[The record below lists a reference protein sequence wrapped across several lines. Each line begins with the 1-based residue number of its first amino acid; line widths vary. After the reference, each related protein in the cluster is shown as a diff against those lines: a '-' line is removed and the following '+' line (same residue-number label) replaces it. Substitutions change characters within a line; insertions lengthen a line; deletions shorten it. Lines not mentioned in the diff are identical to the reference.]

1 MSTRSKK
8 LAAIVMCLLS
18 FSLAVGAVLL
28 SPAMTSIEKQ
38 IRLQK
43 CGIIGTPIRFE
54 SADFDQ
60 VLCTKSE
67 FIRMDTLPTLAE
79 GTLLVGST
87 PISENQL
94 IARAD
99 FDKMTFV
106 PTDDTIRFATFT
118 FSNATAKQSA
128 VEVTCAMNLLNE
140 INLAPSVGAQSL
152 TTGKDISAFKFLKAA
167 DPENDAMQFE
177 ILSYPAHGTV
187 KIAQNSD
194 GYFSYTP
201 QKGYTGTDS
210 FSYTATDCYGNKSAP
225 AKVTVTVTK
234 TASDIDYADMSEHWA
249 HNSALNISAQG
260 LMSGVTDTETG
271 KTLFLPNEPVS
282 RGDFLAMALIAAGK
296 ESSIEFTAQ
305 TTFADD
311 ETIPVNIKSYA
322 AYAKEH
328 GIVSGYTDE
337 TGRTCFA
344 SASPITRSEAAVMI
358 DRILSLPEASEEA
371 NAMETFVDCSSI
383 PAWANTSLAK
393 VTSRGIFN
401 GTGFGELLPA
411 QPVTRA
417 ETAEILCNMQSY
429 LAETYRV
436 SQNAKSKSLW
446 NMFGLLG

>member
-18 FSLAVGAVLL
+18 LSLAVGAVLL

-140 INLAPSVGAQSL
+140 INLAPSVGAPKPDHRKRHFRLQISQSRR
-152 TTGKDISAFKFLKAA
+152 
-167 DPENDAMQFE
+167 
-177 ILSYPAHGTV
+177 
-187 KIAQNSD
+187 
-194 GYFSYTP
+194 
-201 QKGYTGTDS
+201 
-210 FSYTATDCYGNKSAP
+210 
-225 AKVTVTVTK
+225 
-234 TASDIDYADMSEHWA
+234 
-249 HNSALNISAQG
+249 
-260 LMSGVTDTETG
+260 
-271 KTLFLPNEPVS
+271 S
-282 RGDFLAMALIAAGK
+282 RKRCHAI
-296 ESSIEFTAQ
+296 
-305 TTFADD
+305 
-311 ETIPVNIKSYA
+311 
-322 AYAKEH
+322 
-328 GIVSGYTDE
+328 
-337 TGRTCFA
+337 
-344 SASPITRSEAAVMI
+344 
-358 DRILSLPEASEEA
+358 
-371 NAMETFVDCSSI
+371 
-383 PAWANTSLAK
+383 
-393 VTSRGIFN
+393 
-401 GTGFGELLPA
+401 
-411 QPVTRA
+411 
-417 ETAEILCNMQSY
+417 
-429 LAETYRV
+429 
-436 SQNAKSKSLW
+436 
-446 NMFGLLG
+446 

>member
-1 MSTRSKK
+1 MEILCAFWLSVLSSIKMFAVILLYNLNLSGKYYVRTQTCEERKDSLMSTRSKK

-79 GTLLVGST
+79 G
-87 PISENQL
+87 
-94 IARAD
+94 
-99 FDKMTFV
+99 
-106 PTDDTIRFATFT
+106 
-118 FSNATAKQSA
+118 
-128 VEVTCAMNLLNE
+128 TCAMNLLNE

-249 HNSALNISAQG
+249 HNSALTISAQG
-260 LMSGVTDTETG
+260 LMNGIPDTETG
-271 KTLFLPNEPVS
+271 EMLFMPEESVS

-311 ETIPVNIKSYA
+311 DTIPVNIKSYA

-446 NMFGLLG
+446 NLFGLLG

>member
-1 MSTRSKK
+1 MPKIPT
-8 LAAIVMCLLS
+8 AI
-18 FSLAVGAVLL
+18 F
-28 SPAMTSIEKQ
+28 P
-38 IRLQK
+38 
-43 CGIIGTPIRFE
+43 
-54 SADFDQ
+54 
-60 VLCTKSE
+60 
-67 FIRMDTLPTLAE
+67 
-79 GTLLVGST
+79 
-87 PISENQL
+87 
-94 IARAD
+94 
-99 FDKMTFV
+99 
-106 PTDDTIRFATFT
+106 
-118 FSNATAKQSA
+118 
-128 VEVTCAMNLLNE
+128 
-140 INLAPSVGAQSL
+140 
-152 TTGKDISAFKFLKAA
+152 
-167 DPENDAMQFE
+167 
-177 ILSYPAHGTV
+177 
-187 KIAQNSD
+187 
-194 GYFSYTP
+194 YTP

-210 FSYTATDCYGNKSAP
+210 FSYTATDCYGNKSVP

-234 TASDIDYADMSEHWA
+234 TASNIDYADMTEHWA
-249 HNSALNISAQG
+249 HNSALNIFAQG

-296 ESSIEFTAQ
+296 ESNIEFTAQ

-328 GIVSGYTDE
+328 SIVSGYTDE

-417 ETAEILCNMQSY
+417 ETAEILWQYAKLSCRNLSG
-429 LAETYRV
+429 T
-436 SQNAKSKSLW
+436 QNAKSKSLW
-446 NMFGLLG
+446 NLFGLLG